1 MKTNLLNKD
10 PLTPGTCEWC
20 GSFCELDDACCS
32 LSCEAQL
39 NRLEATQGRLVLRVL
54 KRWRKHSGRKG
65 SPGEGAFS
73 EITQHVDRFLRN
85 DRLRREKHQQ
95 DRRTEEA
102 AAKAKKAAPKPTGRV
117 ESSSVAPN
125 PPEEDWMAREGRLAQ
140 YGDLDGGAPQSEDS
154 SKRGFQPK

>member
-10 PLTPGTCEWC
+10 PLFPGTCEWC
-20 GSFCELDDACCS
+20 GKVCELEDSCCS

-39 NRLEATQGRLVLRVL
+39 NRLEATQGRIVLRVL

-73 EITQHVDRFLRN
+73 EITQHADRFLRN

-95 DRRTEEA
+95 QRRNEEA
-102 AAKAKKAAPKPTGRV
+102 AAKAPKPKPSGRI
-117 ESSSVAPN
+117 ESASVAPN
-125 PPEEDWMAREGRLAQ
+125 PPDWRDTDLKTEEG
-140 YGDLDGGAPQSEDS
+140 YNG
-154 SKRGFQPK
+154 